1 MILNV
6 YASSLGLTVKLVFLL
21 QHLLEFN
28 DRTDLGHEDRDMLI
42 EDLVLIFY

>member
-1 MILNV
+1 MILNIYV
-6 YASSLGLTVKLVFLL
+6 SSLGFDCEAGFSL

-42 EDLVLIFY
+42 EDLVLIFC